1 MPNPKLKDAP
11 TVTATESNI
20 FVLVVDLDGD
30 TGEFKRIS
38 FEELTKALTY
48 AVASELTAGTEDDKV
63 VAPDVI
69 KSYVNSVV
77 DTKIATHLSSA
88 IHA

>member
-1 MPNPKLKDAP
+1 MSNPKLKDVKA
-11 TVTATESNI
+11 VTATESNI
-20 FVLVVDLDGD
+20 FVLVVDRDGN
-30 TGEFKRIS
+30 TGEFKRMS

-48 AVASELTAGTEDDKV
+48 AVVADLTAGTEDDKV

-69 KSYVNSVV
+69 KSYVNAVV
-77 DTKIATHLSSA
+77 DKKIATHLSSA

>member
-1 MPNPKLKDAP
+1 MSNPKLKDVKA
-11 TVTATESNI
+11 VTATEDNI
-20 FVLVVDLDGD
+20 FVLVVDRDGK
-30 TGEFKRIS
+30 TGEFKRMS
-38 FEELTKALTY
+38 FAELTKALTY
-48 AVASELTAGTEDDKV
+48 AVAAELTAGTEDDKV

-77 DTKIATHLSSA
+77 DAKIATHLSSA

>member
-1 MPNPKLKDAP
+1 MENPKLKDAP

-20 FVLVVDLDGD
+20 FVLVVDRDGD
-30 TGEFKRIS
+30 TGDFKRMS
-38 FEELTKALTY
+38 FDELTKALTY

-77 DTKIATHLSSA
+77 DAKIATHLSSA
-88 IHA
+88 IHS

>member
-1 MPNPKLKDAP
+1 MPNPKLKDVP
-11 TVTATESNI
+11 TVTATENNI
-20 FVLVVDLDGD
+20 FVLVVDRDGD
-30 TGEFKRIS
+30 TGEFKRMS

-48 AVASELTAGTEDDKV
+48 AIASELTAGTEDDKV

-77 DTKIATHLSSA
+77 DAKITTHLSSA

>member
-1 MPNPKLKDAP
+1 MANPKLKEIP
-11 TVTATESNI
+11 QVTGSESNI
-20 FVLVVDLDGD
+20 QVLLVDLDGD

-63 VAPDVI
+63 VAPDVM